1 MDGVDK
7 HLLKIHICGKIDQI
21 IIKNIF
27 PESCSQKKDN
37 ILIGDRQWKT
47 AQFNWFAK
55 LYNEKEN
62 DLNFKNIFLNIQNDS
77 DLMKDKI
84 TKHVILSFGDEDNEK
99 FYLNNY

>member
-1 MDGVDK
+1 MHPK
-7 HLLKIHICGKIDQI
+7 
-21 IIKNIF
+21 
-27 PESCSQKKDN
+27 ERY

-47 AQFNWFAK
+47 DQFNWVAK
-55 LYNEKEN
+55 IYNEKEN
-62 DLNFKNIFLNIQNDS
+62 ELNFKNIFLNIQKDS